1 MTRRGWLLFAAM
13 AVIWGIPYLLIKI
26 AVGELTPVTL
36 VFFRTAVGATLLL
49 PIAAARGGLRPLL
62 PYWRWVLA
70 YTIVEVALPWFLL
83 SDAERRLSSSLTG
96 LLVAAVPLIGAVVT
110 WLTRGDE
117 RLDPRRVGGLV
128 VGLVGVGALVGLDVS
143 FRDLGAVGEVALVA
157 VGYATGPIIVSRRLP
172 RVPAIGVVA
181 ASLVVT
187 ALVYAPLGLRQLPST
202 MPSPRV
208 VLAVAILAVVCTALA
223 FLLFFALIGEVGPV
237 RATVITYFNPAVA
250 LLLGVTLLDEPF
262 TLGAV
267 VGFSLILTGSLLAT
281 RRASGPAAGEASSTS
296 SSSASA
302 APGRSGRPRQSPG
315 SRKWPRVRRAR

>member
-36 VFFRTAVGATLLL
+36 VFLRTAVGATLLL
-49 PIAAARGGLRPLL
+49 PIAAARGGLKPLL

-70 YTIVEVALPWFLL
+70 YTVVEVSLPWFLL

-96 LLVAAVPLIGAVVT
+96 LLIAAVPLIGAVVT
-110 WLTRGDE
+110 WLTRGDD
-117 RLDPRRVGGLV
+117 RLDIRRIAGLG

-157 VGYATGPIIVSRRLP
+157 LGYATGPIIVSRRLP
-172 RVPAIGVVA
+172 SVPSIGVVA

-187 ALVYAPLGLRQLPST
+187 ALAYAPLALRQLPAT
-202 MPSPRV
+202 VPSPRV
-208 VLAVAILAVVCTALA
+208 LLAVAILAVVCTALA
-223 FLLFFALIGEVGPV
+223 FLLFFALIGEAGPV

-250 LLLGVTLLDEPF
+250 LLLGVTLLQEPF

-267 VGFSLILTGSLLAT
+267 VGFSLILVGSLLAT
-281 RRASGPAAGEASSTS
+281 RRASGLAAGEASSALS
-296 SSSASA
+296 PSASGGPDT
-302 APGRSGRPRQSPG
+302 PGQLRRSQG
-315 SRKWPRVRRAR
+315 